1 MALPKPLRFTVLT
14 WLKKPLELMVTFPLR
29 FPDAVGEKYTYIVH
43 VVPFAMAEGQLSA
56 SVKFVL
62 VEMLLMLTGP
72 KALTTKVSGELVLP
86 TAVNPKA
93 MLLVL
98 VLTAGNAVM
107 LRTRKLL

>member
-1 MALPKPLRFTVLT
+1 MALPKPVRFTVLV
-14 WLKKPLELMVTFPLR
+14 WLKKPFELMVTFPPR

-43 VVPFAMAEGQLSA
+43 VVPFAMAAGQLSA

-62 VEMLLMLTGP
+62 VEMLLMVTGP
-72 KALTTKVSGELVLP
+72 RAPTINVSGELVLP

-93 MLLVL
+93 ILLVL
-98 VLTAGNAVM
+98 VLTAGKAVM